1 MICPNCNC
9 ELVDGTAVCPYCGTP
24 LAAPAPSATA
34 TATMPAIQSAPP
46 AAPAP
51 SPAYRAEDIPVS
63 AAPQPAARGA
73 HEQVSQV
80 SQSPEPP
87 FAYGREEAAESPASP
102 ARDPYEDYYRQA
114 PARPS
119 AQAYREPA
127 PQPARDPYE
136 DYYRPTPGRG
146 GQGPA
151 ARDPYGEPAASGE
164 SDAYAYGKNAYADT
178 SRDPYEDYY
187 RQSQTPARPS
197 APSYREPAPQP
208 ARDPCNDY
216 RDAGRADDAD
226 GRGQR
231 GQREESR
238 EDVRAEGRDARR
250 RQKLN
255 AKAAKA
261 RKRRERAA
269 EKAGKKKGM
278 KRLLPTED
286 YPGTLV
292 LRADKCT
299 QDALG
304 YELLREDGTVK
315 LQQGVYSRVV
325 EFQDASFQAARESE
339 QREIY
344 ENWSELLNTFDNTV
358 HLQVKILCR
367 VIDRDAFRE
376 DTFLPPVEGDYAGN
390 RFRRDINQIIESKVA
405 ETQQNVE
412 RRRLFIV
419 TVEAPTREQASPLL
433 ARATEQVMRSLKNM
447 GVNSEEIRGNVLL
460 RIIDSITNPRDPRGF
475 VSFDDLKV
483 TDEHGV
489 SAIQLGYTTKDLV
502 APADL
507 TKIDDTHISWNG
519 VTGQALYL
527 QKWAGSVRSDMISS
541 LAELP
546 INQVITLDMTSWEQ
560 SRAIETIESMN
571 TDLKVQKS
579 DYVLKHSQT
588 MYITDEMLPTNLQDA
603 MENARDL
610 RDDLVS
616 RDQKMWSLTCTTM
629 TWADSLED
637 CDENSG
643 AIQDVFRR
651 FTCRA
656 VPLVKLQRQGFAAML
671 PTGRCDIPYVRN
683 LTTAPLA
690 ALVPFTSVELME
702 RGGMWMGQN
711 QTSKNFIFYNRRDA
725 VAPNGFI
732 LGKPGRGK
740 SVTAKNTILWT
751 LLTDPTAEVIV
762 LDPER
767 EYINVA
773 REMDGE
779 VVQISGDSHTYIN
792 PFDLEI
798 VEGEQPLAMKVDAIM
813 SMVEM
818 MAKNLSPMQKTLVDR
833 CVSRIYD
840 RYFATHDQRDIP
852 TLIDFYNMLNQ
863 QPEPEGR
870 MLAVTIERYVTGQ
883 ASLFNHPT
891 NVNTHK
897 RFVVYDIRDCADN
910 MKGLALLILLDQTWN
925 RIVRNRE
932 RHVRTWV
939 FIDEMQLLFEN
950 DYAISYFDQLWTRS
964 RKYGAIP
971 TGITQNI
978 ERIINNEKSRL
989 MLANSD
995 FLVLLGQS
1003 ASDAAALGEVIK
1015 LSERQVAMM
1024 RNAGPGEGLLVAGGK
1039 IIPFEN
1045 RIPTDSA
1052 IYRMVTTKLDDLIQ
1066 YSNEDGRGDGAR
1078 RG

>member
-1 MICPNCNC
+1 
-9 ELVDGTAVCPYCGTP
+9 
-24 LAAPAPSATA
+24 
-34 TATMPAIQSAPP
+34 
-46 AAPAP
+46 
-51 SPAYRAEDIPVS
+51 
-63 AAPQPAARGA
+63 
-73 HEQVSQV
+73 
-80 SQSPEPP
+80 
-87 FAYGREEAAESPASP
+87 
-102 ARDPYEDYYRQA
+102 
-114 PARPS
+114 
-119 AQAYREPA
+119 
-127 PQPARDPYE
+127 
-136 DYYRPTPGRG
+136 
-146 GQGPA
+146 
-151 ARDPYGEPAASGE
+151 
-164 SDAYAYGKNAYADT
+164 
-178 SRDPYEDYY
+178 
-187 RQSQTPARPS
+187 
-197 APSYREPAPQP
+197 
-208 ARDPCNDY
+208 
-216 RDAGRADDAD
+216 
-226 GRGQR
+226 
-231 GQREESR
+231 
-238 EDVRAEGRDARR
+238 
-250 RQKLN
+250 
-255 AKAAKA
+255 
-261 RKRRERAA
+261 
-269 EKAGKKKGM
+269 
-278 KRLLPTED
+278 
-286 YPGTLV
+286 
-292 LRADKCT
+292 
-299 QDALG
+299 
-304 YELLREDGTVK
+304 
-315 LQQGVYSRVV
+315 
-325 EFQDASFQAARESE
+325 
-339 QREIY
+339 
-344 ENWSELLNTFDNTV
+344 
-358 HLQVKILCR
+358 
-367 VIDRDAFRE
+367 
-376 DTFLPPVEGDYAGN
+376 
-390 RFRRDINQIIESKVA
+390 
-405 ETQQNVE
+405 
-412 RRRLFIV
+412 
-419 TVEAPTREQASPLL
+419 
-433 ARATEQVMRSLKNM
+433 M
-447 GVNSEEIRGNVLL
+447 GVNSEEVRGNELL

-683 LTTAPLA
+683 LTTALLA

-792 PFDLEI
+792 PFDLEL

-870 MLAVTIERYVTGQ
+870 MLRRHHRALR
-883 ASLFNHPT
+883 HRP
-891 NVNTHK
+891 
-897 RFVVYDIRDCADN
+897 
-910 MKGLALLILLDQTWN
+910 GLAVQPPDQ
-925 RIVRNRE
+925 RE
-932 RHVRTWV
+932 HAQALRRLRHPRLRRQH
-939 FIDEMQLLFEN
+939 EGP
-950 DYAISYFDQLWTRS
+950 
-964 RKYGAIP
+964 GAADP
-971 TGITQNI
+971 ARPDVEPHRAQP
-978 ERIINNEKSRL
+978 RAPRPH
-989 MLANSD
+989 
-995 FLVLLGQS
+995 LGVHRR
-1003 ASDAAALGEVIK
+1003 DAAALR
-1015 LSERQVAMM
+1015 ERLRDLVLRPALDPLAQVRRHPDRHHAEH
-1024 RNAGPGEGLLVAGGK
+1024 RAHHQQREEPPDAG
-1039 IIPFEN
+1039 
-1045 RIPTDSA
+1045 
-1052 IYRMVTTKLDDLIQ
+1052 
-1066 YSNEDGRGDGAR
+1066 
-1078 RG
+1078 

>member
-127 PQPARDPYE
+127 PQPACDPYE
-136 DYYRPTPGRG
+136 DYYRPIPGRG

-208 ARDPCNDY
+208 ARDPYNDY

-250 RQKLN
+250 QQKLN

-304 YELLREDGTVK
+304 YELLCEDGTVK

-419 TVEAPTREQASPLL
+419 TVEAPTSEQASPLL

-447 GVNSEEIRGNVLL
+447 GVNSEEVRGNELL

-683 LTTAPLA
+683 LTHRPARGARAVHVGRAHGARRHVDGPEPDVQELHLLQSPRRRRAQRLHPGQAGPRQVGDGQEHDPVDASHRPHRRGHRARPRARVHQRRARDGRRGRPDLRRLAYLYQPVRSRARGGRTAARDEGRRHHVDGRDDGQEPLA
-690 ALVPFTSVELME
+690 DAEDPRGPLRLAHLRPLLRHPRPARHPHADRLLQHAQPAARARGTHARRHHRALRHRPGL
-702 RGGMWMGQN
+702 
-711 QTSKNFIFYNRRDA
+711 A
-725 VAPNGFI
+725 V
-732 LGKPGRGK
+732 
-740 SVTAKNTILWT
+740 
-751 LLTDPTAEVIV
+751 
-762 LDPER
+762 
-767 EYINVA
+767 
-773 REMDGE
+773 
-779 VVQISGDSHTYIN
+779 
-792 PFDLEI
+792 
-798 VEGEQPLAMKVDAIM
+798 QP
-813 SMVEM
+813 
-818 MAKNLSPMQKTLVDR
+818 P
-833 CVSRIYD
+833 
-840 RYFATHDQRDIP
+840 DQREHAQALRRLRHPRLRRQHEGPGAADP
-852 TLIDFYNMLNQ
+852 ARPDVEPHRA
-863 QPEPEGR
+863 QPRAPR
-870 MLAVTIERYVTGQ
+870 P
-883 ASLFNHPT
+883 H
-891 NVNTHK
+891 
-897 RFVVYDIRDCADN
+897 
-910 MKGLALLILLDQTWN
+910 
-925 RIVRNRE
+925 
-932 RHVRTWV
+932 
-939 FIDEMQLLFEN
+939 
-950 DYAISYFDQLWTRS
+950 
-964 RKYGAIP
+964 
-971 TGITQNI
+971 
-978 ERIINNEKSRL
+978 
-989 MLANSD
+989 
-995 FLVLLGQS
+995 LGVHRR
-1003 ASDAAALGEVIK
+1003 DAAALR
-1015 LSERQVAMM
+1015 ERL
-1024 RNAGPGEGLLVAGGK
+1024 RDLRTSTSSGPARASTEPSRPAS
-1039 IIPFEN
+1039 
-1045 RIPTDSA
+1045 RRTSSA
-1052 IYRMVTTKLDDLIQ
+1052 SSTT
-1066 YSNEDGRGDGAR
+1066 R
-1078 RG
+1078 RAA

>member
-24 LAAPAPSATA
+24 LAAPTADATA
-34 TATMPAIQSAPP
+34 SMPAVQQAPAP
-46 AAPAP
+46 GAPAP
-51 SPAYRAEDIPVS
+51 SYRVEDIPVPETAQPAAPGYGTQGTAASTEPAAYSREETAASSPAPSRDPYADYYSQAS
-63 AAPQPAARGA
+63 AAP
-73 HEQVSQV
+73 S
-80 SQSPEPP
+80 
-87 FAYGREEAAESPASP
+87 
-102 ARDPYEDYYRQA
+102 A
-114 PARPS
+114 P
-119 AQAYREPA
+119 AYREPVSQPAPQPTRDAYADYYRSSPAPTAAAAYRESA
-127 PQPARDPYE
+127 PQPARDPYA
-136 DYYRPTPGRG
+136 DYYSQAPAHG
-146 GQGPA
+146 GQADHRDPYGDYAAPGERRA
-151 ARDPYGEPAASGE
+151 RDEHAAAAPARDPY
-164 SDAYAYGKNAYADT
+164 D
-178 SRDPYEDYY
+178 
-187 RQSQTPARPS
+187 
-197 APSYREPAPQP
+197 
-208 ARDPCNDY
+208 DY
-216 RDAGRADDAD
+216 RDAPRADDRD
-226 GRGQR
+226 RRGRG
-231 GQREESR
+231 EESR
-238 EDVRAEGRDARR
+238 EDIRAEGRDARR
-250 RQKLN
+250 QQKLN

-304 YELLREDGTVK
+304 YELLCEDGTVK

-339 QREIY
+339 QRDIY

-367 VIDRDAFRE
+367 IIDRDAFRA

-419 TVEAPTREQASPLL
+419 TVEAPTREQASPQL

-447 GVNSEEIRGNVLL
+447 GISSEEVRGNELL

-483 TDEHGV
+483 TDDRGT

-507 TKIDDTHISWNG
+507 TKVDDTHISWNG

-629 TWADSLED
+629 TWADSLEE

-792 PFDLEI
+792 PFDLEL

-950 DYAISYFDQLWTRS
+950 DAISYFDQLWTRS

-1066 YSNEDGRGDGAR
+1066 YSNEDGRAGAR

>member
-1 MICPNCNC
+1 MICPNCKC

-24 LAAPAPSATA
+24 TAAAPAPAPTPAMSAEA
-34 TATMPAIQSAPP
+34 TVSMPPVQQ
-46 AAPAP
+46 AAPAYQPAPAPAPGYRPEEVPVPPAPTRDPYDAYTQAP
-51 SPAYRAEDIPVS
+51 SHRPAETPTPQRDPYGAYAQGAPTPAPGPFDGTGYPGRPDPQPTRDPYADYAAPRAERQAPARDPYDDYA
-63 AAPQPAARGA
+63 AAPSGQGG
-73 HEQVSQV
+73 
-80 SQSPEPP
+80 
-87 FAYGREEAAESPASP
+87 AYGGHTPSAP
-102 ARDPYEDYYRQA
+102 ARDPYEDYHSKPEQR
-114 PARPS
+114 
-119 AQAYREPA
+119 REG
-127 PQPARDPYE
+127 QVPARDPYD
-136 DYYRPTPGRG
+136 DYAD
-146 GQGPA
+146 GPA
-151 ARDPYGEPAASGE
+151 A
-164 SDAYAYGKNAYADT
+164 DAYAH
-178 SRDPYEDYY
+178 RDED
-187 RQSQTPARPS
+187 RGHGHR
-197 APSYREPAPQP
+197 
-208 ARDPCNDY
+208 RD
-216 RDAGRADDAD
+216 
-226 GRGQR
+226 RGER
-231 GQREESR
+231 GREESR
-238 EDVRAEGRDARR
+238 DEIRAEGRDARR
-250 RQKLN
+250 QQKLN

-269 EKAGKKKGM
+269 EKRGKKKGM
-278 KRLLPTED
+278 QRLLPTED

-304 YELLREDGTVK
+304 YDLLCEDGTVK
-315 LQQGVYSRVV
+315 LQTGVYSRVV

-344 ENWSELLNTFDNTV
+344 ENWSELLNTFDNTI

-367 VIDRDAFRE
+367 VIDREAFRA

-419 TVEAPTREQASPLL
+419 TVEAPTREQASPQL

-447 GVNSEEIRGNVLL
+447 GISSEEVRGNELL
-460 RIIDSITNPRDPRGF
+460 RIINSITNPHDPRGF

-483 TDEHGV
+483 TDDRGV

-507 TKIDDTHISWNG
+507 TKVDDTHISWNG
-519 VTGQALYL
+519 VVGQALYL

-546 INQVITLDMTSWEQ
+546 INQVITLDMSSWEQ
-560 SRAIETIESMN
+560 TQAVETIESVN

-629 TWADSLED
+629 TWGDSIEA

-643 AIQDVFRR
+643 SIQDVFRR

-656 VPLVKLQRQGFAAML
+656 VPLVKLQRQGFASML

-792 PFDLEI
+792 PFDLEL

-840 RYFATHDQRDIP
+840 RYFSTHDQRDIP

-1066 YSNEDGRGDGAR
+1066 YSNEGGAPAGAPRG
-1078 RG
+1078 